1 MKLEPNEEPLFTAV
15 RYLLE
20 ELSPSQRDAFEQRLL
35 EDQPTRECLVQAVKF
50 CQVVGEGLRAEGWS
64 EGETERRRDGETASA
79 ERQWPRRAA
88 WASLALAA
96 GLLLAVVVAGIG
108 NRHRPLAASSPGDPQ
123 RQLAVAWANSAAI
136 VESVDGRL
144 GMNGEEIRMPTDER
158 STETSGALAD
168 DIAATEPPDD
178 KTIGTG
184 GDWLFEAV
192 TAPQPL
198 GVPEP
203 STTNHQE
210 G

>member
-1 MKLEPNEEPLFTAV
+1 MNLESDEEPLFTAV
-15 RYLLE
+15 RYVLE
-20 ELSPSQRDAFEQRLL
+20 DLSPSQRDAFEQRLL

-50 CQVVGEGLRAEGWS
+50 CQVVGEGLLPAVEPGAWS
-64 EGETERRRDGETASA
+64 EGEGERGVDGEPARA
-79 ERQWPRRAA
+79 ERHWPRRAA

-96 GLLLAVVVAGIG
+96 SVLLAVFVIG
-108 NRHRPLAASSPGDPQ
+108 TGDRHRLPVGDSSPGDPQ
-123 RQLAVAWANSAAI
+123 RQLAVAWVNSAAI
-136 VESVDGRL
+136 VES
-144 GMNGEEIRMPTDER
+144 ER
-158 STETSGALAD
+158 ATETRGALAD

-192 TAPQPL
+192 TAPQPS

-203 STTNHQE
+203 STANHRE